1 MHIVKEIY
9 EVRKIVLMLLARPL
23 KVVFILMIFASLT
36 TAWVGQSE
44 AEMLKLGVVPQFSV
58 RRLHAVWEPIA
69 QAVGEQAKVTIKIIG
84 SPSIP
89 VFEQQ
94 FMAGVFDMV
103 YLNPYHMVKA
113 HQAQGYQPILRD
125 IKRSL
130 QGIVVVRKDSPIRS
144 VQELDGKVI
153 AFPAPNALG
162 AALIPRAEFDRIYRI
177 AFTPWYVNSHSS
189 VYLNVMLGRAV
200 AGGGVQQ
207 TLSQQPAH
215 VRQELRVIYRTS
227 QFASHPIAVHP
238 RLTSEVRDRVQQAFV
253 TMSHRP
259 TGQALL
265 ANIPIE
271 ALGLASMA
279 DYQPLEAIGLE
290 HYYVKE

>member
-1 MHIVKEIY
+1 
-9 EVRKIVLMLLARPL
+9 MLWGRPL
-23 KVVFILMIFASLT
+23 NVVFILIIFGSLT
-36 TAWVGQSE
+36 AAWSGQSE

-69 QAVGEQAKVTIKIIG
+69 QAVGERAQVTVKIIG
-84 SPSIP
+84 SPNIP
-89 VFEQQ
+89 EFEKQL
-94 FMAGVFDMV
+94 MAGVFDMV

-130 QGIVVVRKDSPIRS
+130 QGIVVVRQDSSIHSIR
-144 VQELDGKVI
+144 ELDGKVI

-162 AALIPRAEFDRIYRI
+162 AALIPRAEFDRTYRI
-177 AFTPWYVNSHSS
+177 AFTPWYVKSHSS

-238 RLTSEVRDRVQQAFV
+238 RLTSEIRDRVQQAFV
-253 TMSHRP
+253 MMSHRS
-259 TGQALL
+259 TGKALL

-271 ALGLASMA
+271 VLGLASMS
-279 DYQPLEAIGLE
+279 DYQPLEAMGLE

>member
-1 MHIVKEIY
+1 V
-9 EVRKIVLMLLARPL
+9 
-23 KVVFILMIFASLT
+23 
-36 TAWVGQSE
+36 
-44 AEMLKLGVVPQFSV
+44 
-58 RRLHAVWEPIA
+58 
-69 QAVGEQAKVTIKIIG
+69 QAVSEQAKVTVKIIG

-89 VFEQQ
+89 VFEEQ
-94 FMAGVFDMV
+94 FMAGAFDLV

-130 QGIVVVRKDSPIRS
+130 QGIVVVRKDSPILS
-144 VQELDGKVI
+144 VKELDGKVI

-162 AALIPRAEFDRIYRI
+162 AALIPRAEFDRLYRI
-177 AFTPWYVNSHSS
+177 AFTPWYVKNHSS

-207 TLSQQPAH
+207 TLSQQPAQ

-227 QFASHPIAVHP
+227 KFASHPIAVHP
-238 RLTSEVRDRVQQAFV
+238 RMPAEVRERVQQAFV
-253 TMSHRP
+253 TMSHMP
-259 TGQALL
+259 AGQALL

-271 ALGLASMA
+271 ALGLASMV
-279 DYQPLEAIGLE
+279 DYQPLEAMGLE

>member
-1 MHIVKEIY
+1 
-9 EVRKIVLMLLARPL
+9 
-23 KVVFILMIFASLT
+23 
-36 TAWVGQSE
+36 
-44 AEMLKLGVVPQFSV
+44 
-58 RRLHAVWEPIA
+58 
-69 QAVGEQAKVTIKIIG
+69 
-84 SPSIP
+84 
-89 VFEQQ
+89 
-94 FMAGVFDMV
+94 MAGVFDMV

-130 QGIVVVRKDSPIRS
+130 QGIVVVRQDSSIHSIR
-144 VQELDGKVI
+144 ELDGKVI

-162 AALIPRAEFDRIYRI
+162 AALIPRAEFDRTYRI
-177 AFTPWYVNSHSS
+177 AFTPWYVKSHSS